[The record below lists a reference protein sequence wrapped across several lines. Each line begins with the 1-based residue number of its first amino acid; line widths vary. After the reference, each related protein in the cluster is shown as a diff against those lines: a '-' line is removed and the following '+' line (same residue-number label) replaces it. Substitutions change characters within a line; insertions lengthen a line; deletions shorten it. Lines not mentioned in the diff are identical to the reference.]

1 MWQVRGRPA
10 PERSGGDGMT
20 SLILQRVRTPR
31 WVGWALVLV
40 GALVALWL
48 PNGLYPAVAV
58 DMLCW
63 ALFAVAIDLLL
74 GYGGLLSFGHAAF
87 WGTSAYTA
95 GIIAARAGVPFPV
108 AVLGGALAAAA
119 LAVPIGY
126 LA

>member
-1 MWQVRGRPA
+1 M
-10 PERSGGDGMT
+10 
-20 SLILQRVRTPR
+20 
-31 WVGWALVLV
+31 
-40 GALVALWL
+40 ALWL

-87 WGTSAYTA
+87 WGTSAYTDRADRGRTSACRSRSRSSA
-95 GIIAARAGVPFPV
+95 GRSPRPP
-108 AVLGGALAAAA
+108 

-126 LA
+126 LAVKRTGIYFAMVTLAFAQLVYFVANEWRR